1 MPDTTS
7 ELARLLSLIAHELRT
22 PLSVTS
28 GYLKMLAS
36 ERPGPLSDTQ
46 KHAVGG
52 AGRSCDLLAAMAAD
66 ISMLGRLERGEI
78 APQPAPIDIAQMI
91 DELAR
96 GYVSNPDHPVTVE
109 VAADD
114 ASSSTST
121 GPSAPALQADA
132 THLRRALTAFLA
144 AVVRSAPDDSTVRI
158 AWRTAADTPPRL
170 LIGFAVA
177 DRLEALL
184 GESESRLSALDE
196 TQAGLGMVLPIARR
210 LLALGGATIH
220 AARDSQAL
228 GLRVTL
234 PLPV

>member
-1 MPDTTS
+1 MPDTSS

-36 ERPGPLSDTQ
+36 ERPGPLTDSQ

-52 AGRSCDLLAAMAAD
+52 AGRSCELLATVAAD
-66 ISMLGRLERGEI
+66 ISLLGRLERGEI
-78 APQPAPIDIAQMI
+78 APQTVPIDIAHLI
-91 DELAR
+91 EEITH
-96 GYVSNPDHPVTVE
+96 GYVSNPDHPVAVE
-109 VAADD
+109 VASDG
-114 ASSSTST
+114 S
-121 GPSAPALQADA
+121 PALHADA
-132 THLRRALTAFLA
+132 GHLRRALTAFLA

-158 AWRTAADTPPRL
+158 AWHTTADAPPRL
-170 LIGFAVA
+170 VIGFALA
-177 DRLEALL
+177 DRLDALL
-184 GESESRLSALDE
+184 EESESRLSALDE
-196 TQAGLGMVLPIARR
+196 SQAGLGMVLPIARR

-234 PLPV
+234 PLTA

>member
-36 ERPGPLSDTQ
+36 ERPGPLTDTQ

-52 AGRSCDLLAAMAAD
+52 ASRSCDLLATVAAD
-66 ISMLGRLERGEI
+66 ISLLGRLERGEI
-78 APQPAPIDIAQMI
+78 TPQPVPIDIAHLV
-91 DELAR
+91 DEITH
-96 GYVSNPDHPVTVE
+96 GYASNPDHPVAVE
-109 VAADD
+109 VAGDD
-114 ASSSTST
+114 
-121 GPSAPALQADA
+121 PPAHTLHADA
-132 THLRRALTAFLA
+132 GHVRRALTAFLA

-158 AWRTAADTPPRL
+158 AWRTANDGPPRL
-170 LIGFAVA
+170 LVGLALA
-177 DRLEALL
+177 DRLDALL
-184 GESESRLSALDE
+184 DEPEGRLSALDE
-196 TQAGLGMVLPIARR
+196 SQAGLGMVLPIARR
-210 LLALGGATIH
+210 LLALSGATIH

-234 PLPV
+234 PLSV